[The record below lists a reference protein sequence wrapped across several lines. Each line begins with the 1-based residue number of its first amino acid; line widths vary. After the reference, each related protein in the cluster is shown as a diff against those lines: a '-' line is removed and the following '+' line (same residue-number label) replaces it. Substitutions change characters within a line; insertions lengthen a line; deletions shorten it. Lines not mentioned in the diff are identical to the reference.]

1 MKRVVVRVSDNYSLD
16 SAAAAILKLYGY
28 LTFVE
33 SFRSFAIITFDCP
46 DKYSSGLLEKL
57 NALGPVKKCTW
68 DADDKFSIDPVE
80 TGATLSVDN
89 SDSLDINTSAETSTT
104 SNTRNLTTT
113 GAGTIYVK
121 VQNFGGNDLF
131 VFASS
136 PSGTYSTYSNQ
147 TGFVQ
152 GGTYTFDQ
160 SDASNAGHPF
170 RFSITPDG
178 THTTNGTEFTTG
190 VSTTGTP
197 GTDVTTVLADGTTVL
212 AVSAS
217 TPSILFFYC
226 TAHTNMGRY
235 AYSPVS
241 RYGTVNVQD
250 FWHLDRIT

>member
-1 MKRVVVRVSDNYSLD
+1 MPVRMKRVVVRVSDNYSLD

-68 DADDKFSIDPVE
+68 DADDKFSIDPVD

-89 SDSLDINTSAETSTT
+89 SDTLDTNTSAESSTT

-113 GAGTIYVK
+113 GSGTMYVK
-121 VQNFGGNDLF
+121 VQNFSGNDLF
-131 VFASS
+131 VFSSS
-136 PSGTYSTYSNQ
+136 PTGTYSLFSNL

-178 THTTNGTEFTTG
+178 THTTGGTEFSTG
-190 VSTTGTP
+190 VTTAGTP
-197 GTDVTTVLADGTTVL
+197 GTDGTTVL
-212 AVSAS
+212 SIGAS
-217 TPSILFFYC
+217 TPSVLFYYC
-226 TAHTNMGRY
+226 TAHSNMGRY
-235 AYSPVS
+235 SYSPIS
-241 RYGTVNVQD
+241 RYGLSLI
-250 FWHLDRIT
+250 HI